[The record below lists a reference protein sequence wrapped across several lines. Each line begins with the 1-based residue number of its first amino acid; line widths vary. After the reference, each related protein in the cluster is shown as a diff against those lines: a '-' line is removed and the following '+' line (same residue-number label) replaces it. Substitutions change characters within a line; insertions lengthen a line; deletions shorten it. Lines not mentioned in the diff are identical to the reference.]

1 MNVTRALGALLGFLM
16 TFGMVATAAA
26 DPDTQSFDAR
36 TSRSTYLYLS
46 DADDAPRQRKR
57 MGEQRRIRLRYDR
70 SLQVGGSD
78 FVLRFKA
85 PLKKKK
91 LLAFELIF

>member
-1 MNVTRALGALLGFLM
+1 MNVTRALGALLGLLM
-16 TFGMVATAAA
+16 TFGMGATAAA
-26 DPDTQSFDAR
+26 ESDTQSFDAR
-36 TSRSTYLYLS
+36 TSRSTYLYLGEAQ
-46 DADDAPRQRKR
+46 DTPRQRKQ
-57 MGEQRRIRLRYDR
+57 MGEQRRIRLRYER